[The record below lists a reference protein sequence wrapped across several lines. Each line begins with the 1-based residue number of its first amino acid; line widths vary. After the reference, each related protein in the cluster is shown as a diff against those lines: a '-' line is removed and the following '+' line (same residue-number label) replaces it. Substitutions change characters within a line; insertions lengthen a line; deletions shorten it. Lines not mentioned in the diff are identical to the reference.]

1 MPSKNFEHTVRFYEH
16 RANGNS
22 TWLPLVDVTLITPT
36 GNRISLSLLFDT
48 GASVTTLRADLYPML
63 GLLSWDQGQRVDTGT
78 GGGVV
83 AAYRYM
89 TILEVFGKTIQCPIH
104 LLAQLPKNPLFSGLL
119 GRDIV
124 FKEFGFGFW
133 ENVNELYVT
142 TNP

>member
-1 MPSKNFEHTVRFYEH
+1 MLSKNFEHTVRFYEH

-22 TWLPLVDVTLITPT
+22 TWLPLVNVTLITPT
-36 GNRISLSLLFDT
+36 DNRISLSLLFDT
-48 GASVTTLRADLYPML
+48 GASVTTLRADLYQML
-63 GLLSWDQGQRVDTGT
+63 GLQSWDQGHRVCTAT
-78 GGGVV
+78 GGGTV
-83 AAYRYM
+83 AAYIY
-89 TILEVFGKTIQCPIH
+89 TTTLEVFGKTIQCPIQ
-104 LLAQLPKNPLFSGLL
+104 LLQLPNHPLFSGLL